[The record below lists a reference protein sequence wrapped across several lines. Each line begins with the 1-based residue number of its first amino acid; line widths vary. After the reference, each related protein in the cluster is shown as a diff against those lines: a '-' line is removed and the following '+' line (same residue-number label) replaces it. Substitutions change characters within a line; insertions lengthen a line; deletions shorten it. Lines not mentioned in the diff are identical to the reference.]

1 MGQSGTHARTTRR
14 PTRVICI
21 WLCVGSTAG
30 RRPDLRDRVLEIRRL
45 GLGTMLLQ
53 DVSLRLGYLPG
64 RAVRSAGGGGF
75 RRLRRSGVIPAGPGL
90 RCGCRRGGCPSSGRT
105 ADLGE
110 IAARLARYP
119 VVTLTGV
126 GGVGK
131 TALAVEA
138 AWTEVS
144 AGRADLACY
153 VDLVPCRGD
162 EQVVAALVEAVGIRG
177 AEAAAGLDA
186 VAEAV
191 SGRRS
196 LLVIDNCEHVLE
208 SARRACEQLAGRA
221 ADLRVLATSRIPLDI
236 EPECVWRVQPM
247 AVPGEAGPAVATE
260 AVTLF
265 LARAAMA
272 GVTVRAGPGELAL
285 AGSICRQAGG
295 LPLALELVANRL
307 RVASLTELAE
317 GLGTSAM
324 AGQDHGLGTP

>member
-1 MGQSGTHARTTRR
+1 MRLPPRR
-14 PTRVICI
+14 PSFV
-21 WLCVGSTAG
+21 
-30 RRPDLRDRVLEIRRL
+30 
-45 GLGTMLLQ
+45 
-53 DVSLRLGYLPG
+53 
-64 RAVRSAGGGGF
+64 
-75 RRLRRSGVIPAGPGL
+75 
-90 RCGCRRGGCPSSGRT
+90 GRT

-110 IAARLARYP
+110 IAAGLARYP

-138 AWTEVS
+138 AWMEVS

-162 EQVVAALVEAVGIRG
+162 EQVVAALVEAVGVRG
-177 AEAAAGLDA
+177 AEAAAGLEA

-196 LLVIDNCEHVLE
+196 LLVMDNCEHVLE
-208 SARRACEQLAGRA
+208 SARRACGQLAGRA

-247 AVPGEAGPAVATE
+247 AVPGEGGPAVATE

-272 GVTVRAGPGELAL
+272 GVTVRAGPGERLAAALYFFWYTRGWFVTGLRWLHAAL
-285 AGSICRQAGG
+285 AAEAQVE
-295 LPLALELVANRL
+295 PLVRL
-307 RVASLTELAE
+307 RAE
-317 GLGTSAM
+317 VGAGAAGL
-324 AGQDHGLGTP
+324 HRR